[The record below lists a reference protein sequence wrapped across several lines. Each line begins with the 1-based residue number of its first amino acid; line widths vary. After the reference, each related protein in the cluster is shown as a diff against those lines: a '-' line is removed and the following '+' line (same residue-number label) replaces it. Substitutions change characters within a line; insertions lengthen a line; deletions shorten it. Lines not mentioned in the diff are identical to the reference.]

1 MSSTELFSEQGQS
14 NLIHTAF
21 NQLTEDLLS
30 YEDIL
35 DILQGGLRDTE
46 ISRKYEK
53 KWVRELDESA

>member
-53 KWVRELDESA
+53 NGLGS